1 MKILNKINLH
11 KCPTLY
17 LFINWEDE
25 QIESF
30 LHLTL
35 NYNLRF
41 GAQTH
46 ITIDLIIDF
55 SQIV

>member
-1 MKILNKINLH
+1 MEILNKISLH
-11 KCPTLY
+11 KCPILY

-35 NYNLRF
+35 NYNLRC
-41 GAQTH
+41 GAYTY
-46 ITIDLIIDF
+46 ITTDLMIDF
-55 SQIV
+55 HQIV